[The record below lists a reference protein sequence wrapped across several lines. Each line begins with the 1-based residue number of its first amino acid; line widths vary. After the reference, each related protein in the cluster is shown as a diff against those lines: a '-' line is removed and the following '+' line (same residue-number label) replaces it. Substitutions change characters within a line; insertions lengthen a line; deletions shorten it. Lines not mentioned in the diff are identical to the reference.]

1 MYSRFVVV
9 ASTAMSAAC
18 LSAIVLGS
26 FVSGLVVLCRKLGR
40 DPGAVATPS
49 LFSID
54 SYPARR

>member
-1 MYSRFVVV
+1 MVV

-18 LSAIVLGS
+18 LSAFVLGLL
-26 FVSGLVVLCRKLGR
+26 VSGLVALCRKLGR

-49 LFSID
+49 LLSIV